1 MPALTAAASG
11 SFTIGADLTV
21 NRLVFGSM
29 RLTGKGVWGEPGTST
44 VAHLEDNIAAATV
57 ELSDEDFEAL
67 AAAV

>member
-21 NRLVFGSM
+21 NRLGFGSM
-29 RLTGKGVWGEPGTST
+29 RLTGKGVWGE
-44 VAHLEDNIAAATV
+44 
-57 ELSDEDFEAL
+57 AL